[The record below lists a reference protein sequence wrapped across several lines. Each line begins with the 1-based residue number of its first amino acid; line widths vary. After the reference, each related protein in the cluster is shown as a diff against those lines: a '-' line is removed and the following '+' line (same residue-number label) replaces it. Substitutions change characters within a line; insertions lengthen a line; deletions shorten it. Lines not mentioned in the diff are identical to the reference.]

1 MEIKINRN
9 LLLNHLQKVLKAIS
23 TKAPVET
30 LTGVRFEVTENQII
44 LTGSNMDITIQ
55 SSVSV
60 NEQDKDLIIM
70 EKGGYVLPAKQM
82 IDIIRKLEGETL
94 HILNDKKDTSKVTL
108 RCGRS
113 RFSLKT
119 IEISMYPNIDMS
131 ADGICIPM
139 TYDMLESIVT
149 SVGYAVSNKETRPI
163 LTGVSIR
170 HASNIVECTGTDSFR
185 LARKSFI
192 TDQSDGEE
200 FEIIAPST
208 SLREMYALLS
218 ENDKEFSL
226 YISDRKIIMTSDD
239 VIFQSRLISGNYP
252 DVSRLIPDSFKYE
265 LKIRKSDLTAAL
277 DRISLL
283 AMTGKGYAEMRI
295 TREQCILYTRETAYG
310 SGEETIDSIE
320 FNEDSFQIA
329 FNCRYIQDI
338 LKTLQNDE
346 VVIKFNGELK
356 PFVVQEVGDSQT
368 IHLVTPVRTH

>member
-9 LLLNHLQKVLKAIS
+9 LLLNHLQKVSKAIS

-200 FEIIAPST
+200 FEIIVPST
-208 SLREMYALLS
+208 CLREMYALLS

-265 LKIRKSDLTAAL
+265 LKIRKTDLTAAL

-283 AMTGKGYAEMRI
+283 AMTGKGYVEMRI
-295 TREQCILYTRETAYG
+295 SREQCILYTRETAYG